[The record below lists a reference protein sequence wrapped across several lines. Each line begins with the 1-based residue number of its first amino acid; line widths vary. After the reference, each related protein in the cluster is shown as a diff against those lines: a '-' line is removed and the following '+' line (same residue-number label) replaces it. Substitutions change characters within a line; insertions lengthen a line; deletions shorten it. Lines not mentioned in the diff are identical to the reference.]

1 MNPDDEKAPSE
12 IAKLDE
18 APDGGLRAWL
28 VAAGGFCIFFST
40 LGFVS
45 AFGVFQEYYMTHQ
58 LQNRSS
64 DDIAW
69 VGSVASFLQF
79 AIGAISGPLFD
90 RYGAWMLRPSAILY
104 VFAIMMVSLCKEY
117 WQFMLA
123 QGILI
128 GICMG
133 LLQFPTIA
141 ATLQFFDKK
150 RGAAMG
156 IVVCGSS
163 IGGIIFPI
171 ALAKMLNSSNLGF
184 AWSVRVLGFI
194 MMPLMLFSCLAIK
207 SRLPPK
213 QTAFFI
219 KAPFLT
225 ARYNLL
231 VVSLVLV
238 FLGLLTPLFFL
249 PAYAVSRGV
258 DATLAS
264 YFLAITNAASTFG
277 RIIPGV
283 LGDKY
288 GRLNAFAI
296 GSLGSGITIM
306 CMTTAKSTAGLVV
319 YSIGLGF
326 SSGTIISGAT
336 VALSLCVNDPR
347 ELGTYMGM
355 AMAIGSIS
363 ALIGPPINGA
373 LLDRYSGFLP
383 LSIFSGVFCLAGGAV
398 AFVTKFTTVE
408 GLWGRI

>member
-1 MNPDDEKAPSE
+1 M
-12 IAKLDE
+12 
-18 APDGGLRAWL
+18 
-28 VAAGGFCIFFST
+28 C
-40 LGFVS
+40 
-45 AFGVFQEYYMTHQ
+45 
-58 LQNRSS
+58 LQR
-64 DDIAW
+64 
-69 VGSVASFLQF
+69 Q
-79 AIGAISGPLFD
+79 
-90 RYGAWMLRPSAILY
+90 MLRPVALVY

-123 QGILI
+123 QGMLI

-133 LLQFPTIA
+133 LLQFPTMA

-150 RGAAMG
+150 RGAALG

-163 IGGIIFPI
+163 IGGIVFPI
-171 ALAKMLNSSNLGF
+171 ALAKMLNSSSLGF
-184 AWSVRVLGFI
+184 GWSVRIVGFI
-194 MMPLMLFSCLAIK
+194 MMPLMLFSCLAIR

-213 QTAFFI
+213 ETAFFV

-258 DATLAS
+258 NATLAS

-277 RIIPGV
+277 RVIPGI

-296 GSLGSGITIM
+296 GSLVSGITIL
-306 CMTTAKSTAGLVV
+306 CMTTARSTAGLVV

-355 AMAIGSIS
+355 ALAIGSVS

-373 LLDRYSGFLP
+373 LLDHYGGFLQV
-383 LSIFSGVFCLAGGAV
+383 SIFSGVFCLAGGAV
-398 AFVTKFTTVE
+398 AFVTKVTTHE
-408 GLWGRI
+408 GLWGMI